1 MITKMDEII
10 ASQCTIV
17 DTILDRYTLDE
28 AGEGERNKFLDMSE
42 EQKMVLLTFTIEN
55 CSDWCDFETDLVI
68 NFDYG
73 RY

>member
-17 DTILDRYTLDE
+17 DTILARYTLDE
-28 AGEGERNKFLDMSE
+28 AGATQRSKYLDMSE
-42 EQKMVLLTFTIEN
+42 EQKMALLTFTIEN
-55 CSDWCDFETDLVI
+55 CSDWCDFETELVI
-68 NFDYG
+68 NFDFG